1 MTAIEVK
8 NIKDKILKELDNIKE
23 YIEWTS
29 NLEYLEY
36 FKGKQGAYENVLSWM
51 KQ

>member
-8 NIKDKILKELDNIKE
+8 NIKDKILKELDNMKE
-23 YIEWTS
+23 YFERRS
-29 NLEYLEY
+29 NLEYIEY
-36 FKGKQGAYENVLSWM
+36 FKGKQRAYENVLSWM